1 MKKTLTLLTLTLL
14 TAAAAQG
21 TDAPATLPVTLAPS
35 TTTTVSRV
43 APVNLPETPELRRP
57 VNLSISAGGMTL
69 DNALT
74 LVART
79 AGLTVLT
86 QGLPQVQLRT
96 GLQGLSAGRAL
107 ETLLNLYA
115 PNSSATL
122 EGKVLIIGDAAA
134 VRRVQGIAPQTT
146 DTSRQTRTVLVPG
159 LTGEQLS
166 RVTSLL
172 TAQSALFDTGVV
184 LISGTTEQLDAS
196 EKTLKSLPKPTA
208 AMVAAAPVQVTQTYV
223 VQNDVAQTSAAVREL
238 GTTVSAVGNALIV
251 RGSVKQQADAAAL
264 VAALNQNAGTKAAPQ
279 AQVRSVKQ
287 SYDTTAVTE
296 DAQVLAALLPD
307 IKVTSLTPQGL
318 LIVDAPQEVQGA
330 VAVILK
336 TQRDRRANRT
346 ISYYTVNTG
355 RAADLVAVLKR
366 ELPGADVQVV
376 EGRNMLSVQAL
387 RADQER
393 VVTLLGQL
401 QAAPTTATAA
411 SGSEIITRSVT
422 LGYSDAQTLATSVS
436 SLAQTGAAAAAATSA
451 ATTTG
456 AVTATPAATTT
467 VLANA
472 DTNSLLLTGPRTIVE
487 ELTRAI
493 AAIDQPAQGVRVR
506 LRVEQVSESDLANLG
521 INWKLGLG
529 GVEVGQTD
537 GNLTV
542 GYAPSLN
549 PASIQ
554 VALNTARTKGTGKT
568 IIDSNFL
575 TLSNKDTNFNNGG
588 ELLFPATNTVVN
600 GATVTAPGQT
610 YSYGLGIKVRPRV
623 APDGTI
629 TLTLDTTLGSSPS
642 AGPLA
647 SINQTKQ
654 TLQNT
659 VMARPGE
666 TVVLGGIVSTTDD
679 QSRRGVPGLMDIPVL
694 GQLFGTSNKTST
706 RTALLFLLTAD
717 PITPAGAQRTG
728 AGAERV
734 TVPATPATTEGGQ
747 RP

>member
-1 MKKTLTLLTLTLL
+1 MNIKPISTLLTLTLL

-21 TDAPATLPVTLAPS
+21 SDAPATTIVVPGS
-35 TTTTVSRV
+35 TVIRT
-43 APVNLPETPELRRP
+43 APVNLPDTAELRRP
-57 VNLSISAGGMTL
+57 VTLTIPAGGMTL
-69 DNALT
+69 DTALT

-79 AGLTVLT
+79 AGFTVLT

-96 GLQGLSAGRAL
+96 GLQGLSAGRAI

-134 VRRVQGIAPQTT
+134 VRRVQGIAPQTM

-159 LTGEQLS
+159 LTGEQLT

-184 LISGTTEQLDAS
+184 LLAGTTEQLDAS
-196 EKTLKSLPKPTA
+196 EKTLKGLPKP
-208 AMVAAAPVQVTQTYV
+208 AAAVVATTPVQVTQTYI
-223 VQNDVAQTSAAVREL
+223 VQSDVAQTSAAVREL
-238 GTTVSAVGNALIV
+238 GTTVSVVGNALIV
-251 RGSVKQQADAAAL
+251 RGNVKQQADAAAL
-264 VAALNQNAGTKAAPQ
+264 VVALNQSVGTKAAAQ
-279 AQVRSVKQ
+279 QVRSVKQ
-287 SYDTTAVTE
+287 SYDTVAVTE

-307 IKVTSLTPQGL
+307 VKVTPLATQGL

-336 TQRDRRANRT
+336 TQRDRRAGRA
-346 ISYYTVNTG
+346 ISYYTINTG
-355 RAADLVAVLKR
+355 RAADLVSVLKR

-376 EGRNMLSVQAL
+376 EGRNMLSVQAA

-401 QAAPTTATAA
+401 QAAPTTGNA
-411 SGSEIITRSVT
+411 GSANEIITRSVT

-436 SLAQTGAAAAAATSA
+436 SLAQTVAAAAAATSA
-451 ATTTG
+451 ATATG
-456 AVTATPAATTT
+456 AVAAAPAATTT

-521 INWKLGLG
+521 INWKVGVG
-529 GVEVGQTD
+529 GVEVGQSD

-542 GYAPSLN
+542 GYAPSLS

-588 ELLFPATNTVVN
+588 ELLFPATSTIVN
-600 GATVTAPGQT
+600 GAAVTTPGQT

-654 TLQNT
+654 SLQNT

-666 TVVLGGIVSTTDD
+666 TVVLGGIISTTDD

-694 GQLFGTSNKTST
+694 GQLFGSSNKTAT

-717 PITPAGAQRTG
+717 PITPPAAQRTG

-734 TVPATPATTEGGQ
+734 NVPATPVTTEGSQ

>member
-1 MKKTLTLLTLTLL
+1 MKKTLILLTLTLL

-21 TDAPATLPVTLAPS
+21 ADTPATLPVTLAPS
-35 TTTTVSRV
+35 ATVSRA
-43 APVNLPETPELRRP
+43 APVSLPDTPELRRP
-57 VNLSISAGGMTL
+57 VTLSIPAGGMTL

-86 QGLPQVQLRT
+86 QGLPQIQLRT
-96 GLQGLSAGRAL
+96 GLQGLSAGRAIS
-107 ETLLNLYA
+107 TLLNLYA

-134 VRRVQGIAPQTT
+134 VSRVQGIAPQMT

-159 LTGEQLS
+159 LTSEQLS

-184 LISGTTEQLDAS
+184 LLSGTKEQLDVS
-196 EKTLKSLPKPTA
+196 EKTLKGLPKPTA
-208 AMVAAAPVQVTQTYV
+208 AEVATTPVQVTQTYV
-223 VQNDVAQTSAAVREL
+223 VQSDVAQTSAAVREL

-251 RGSVKQQADAAAL
+251 RGSVKQQMDAAAL
-264 VAALNQNAGTKAAPQ
+264 VAALNQNAATKAPTQ
-279 AQVRSVKQ
+279 SQVRSVKQ
-287 SYDTTAVTE
+287 SYDTTAVAE

-307 IKVTSLTPQGL
+307 VKVTPLTSQGL

-330 VAVILK
+330 VSVILK
-336 TQRDRRANRT
+336 TQRDRRTNRP
-346 ISYYTVNTG
+346 ISYYTINTG
-355 RAADLVAVLKR
+355 RAADFVAVLKR
-366 ELPGADVQVV
+366 ELPGADVQVI
-376 EGRNMLSVQAL
+376 EGRNMLSVQAP

-393 VVTLLGQL
+393 VVTILGQL
-401 QAAPTTATAA
+401 QAAPTTSTAA
-411 SGSEIITRSVT
+411 SGNEIITRSVT

-436 SLAQTGAAAAAATSA
+436 SLAQTGAAAANSA
-451 ATTTG
+451 ATTIG

-554 VALNTARTKGTGKT
+554 VALNTARTKGNSKT

-588 ELLFPATNTVVN
+588 ELLFPATNTIVN
-600 GATVTAPGQT
+600 GAAVTTPGQT

-666 TVVLGGIVSTTDD
+666 TVVLGGIISTTED

-694 GQLFGTSNKTST
+694 GQLFGTSNKTNT

-717 PITPAGAQRTG
+717 PITPASAQRTG